1 MSHRTPRSFDAETAA
16 KCGTHS
22 LSFMNSRRR
31 SRLSRR
37 APRGKLAQ
45 GSMNVKPEA
54 NGGAVAA
61 LAAKVGRSWSAIHAC
76 AADSETQRKRIMDA
90 LHSEKLVQSDCSFIV
105 SGSLARNEFTPGPD
119 AKDDKKTEGSD
130 VDWTLLVDGQA
141 DPQHLP
147 TVQNIANV
155 LAELGFKR
163 PGPTALFG
171 GLVFSHELVHVI
183 GGDADTNK
191 NLTRRLLLLL
201 ESRMLAETSNVRERV
216 MRNIFRRYLDEDR
229 GYHAVHELKIKVP
242 RFLLNDISRFW
253 RTMAVDYAAKRR
265 ERAWSGWAI
274 RNVKLRLSRKL
285 IFVAGLAMCLSC
297 QLCPPESV
305 KKDGLSEADFY
316 AALNDFMRE
325 FTNRTPLD
333 VLAGFCLRFDEKGD
347 ASRLIFDHY
356 DRFLMILRDH
366 DKRGR
371 LEVMDLEQAIDSEVF
386 KEARAV
392 GDGFQAGLDKLFFD
406 NEKHPELTTATQ
418 RYGVF

>member
-1 MSHRTPRSFDAETAA
+1 MSVKAAAEV
-16 KCGTHS
+16 S
-22 LSFMNSRRR
+22 
-31 SRLSRR
+31 
-37 APRGKLAQ
+37 
-45 GSMNVKPEA
+45 
-54 NGGAVAA
+54 A
-61 LAAKVGRSWSAIHAC
+61 LATLAKNVGRTWTAIDAC
-76 AADSETQRKRIMDA
+76 AADSEAQRQRIVGA
-90 LHSEKLVQSDCSFIV
+90 LQSEKLVQSDCSFIV
-105 SGSLARNEFTPGPD
+105 SGSLARNEFTPGPEK
-119 AKDDKKTEGSD
+119 KDDGKKDDQKTEGSD
-130 VDWTLLVDGQA
+130 VDWTLLVDGEA

-147 TVQNIANV
+147 AIQKIANV
-155 LAELGFKR
+155 LADLGFKR

-201 ESRMLAETSNVRERV
+201 ESRMLDEASNVRERV

-229 GYHAVHELKIKVP
+229 GYHAVHDLKIKVP

-285 IFVAGLAMCLSC
+285 IFVAGLVMSLSC
-297 QLCPPESV
+297 QLCPPDSV

-316 AALNDFMRE
+316 AALNEFMRE
-325 FTNRTPLD
+325 FTNRTPLE
-333 VLAGFCLRFDEKGD
+333 VLAGFCLHFDTEGE
-347 ASRLIFDHY
+347 ASCLIFDNY
-356 DRFLMILRDH
+356 DRFLSILRDY
-366 DKRGR
+366 DKRSR
-371 LEVMDLEQAIDSEVF
+371 LEIMDLEDAIGDPVF
-386 KEARAV
+386 EEARTV

-406 NEKHPELTTATQ
+406 TKPDLQKATQ